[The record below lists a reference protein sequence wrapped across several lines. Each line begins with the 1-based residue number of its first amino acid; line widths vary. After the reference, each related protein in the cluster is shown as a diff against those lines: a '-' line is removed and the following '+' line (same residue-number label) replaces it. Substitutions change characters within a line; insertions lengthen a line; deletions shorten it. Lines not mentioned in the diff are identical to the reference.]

1 MIKALKCLLQTVR
14 SEHFSAK
21 VDKTNKFVVS
31 TLVQMEIKQMAYSDF
46 KLNEVSQR
54 FGLTVNEASGMFADV
69 PEAECSDLLVTILA
83 ENVDLAV
90 AINTEKARSEMIISP
105 VLLEIRRKFKG
116 EISLFSG
123 VDFTVDAQQGLN
135 GFCDFIIS
143 LSKEQLFVRAPAI
156 ALVEA
161 KNENLKSGLAQ
172 CIAEMVAAQLFNEQ
186 QENQIKSIYGVIT
199 TGTIWQFLK
208 LQDKVISIDLSEYYI
223 KEIEKILGI
232 LVSAIQQQ

>member
-1 MIKALKCLLQTVR
+1 
-14 SEHFSAK
+14 
-21 VDKTNKFVVS
+21 
-31 TLVQMEIKQMAYSDF
+31 MEVKQMAYSDF

-69 PEAECSDLLVTILA
+69 PEAECSDLLVTILG

-116 EISLFSG
+116 QISLFSG
-123 VDFTVDAQQGLN
+123 VEFTVDVQQGLN
-135 GFCDFIIS
+135 GICDFIMS
-143 LSKEQLFVRAPAI
+143 SSKEQLFIRAPVI
-156 ALVEA
+156 TVVET

-172 CIAEMVAAQLFNEQ
+172 CIAEMVAAQLFNERQ
-186 QENQIKSIYGVIT
+186 GNEIKSIYGVIT
-199 TGTIWQFLK
+199 IGTIWQFLK

-223 KEIEKILGI
+223 KDIKKILGI